1 MNPTLAQ
8 AKRRMLP
15 ILKRHEVVRAAVF
28 GSFAHGTARNNS
40 DLDVLVELPRS
51 KSLLDLAALK
61 SDLEEAVGRR
71 VDVVTPRALHPKLR
85 RRILAE
91 RVVIW

>member
-28 GSFAHGTARNNS
+28 GSFAHGTARKNS